1 MWLEFGFTPGVD
13 HRLRDGLAALL
24 VRPLLALLDLQSC
37 YLPRIFSPA
46 TSRHRFFSAASSLFP
61 RQAVKPPAAVLA
73 AMVMVV
79 AVALETFLHV
89 VDFFEATSFQ

>member
-1 MWLEFGFTPGVD
+1 MWREFGFTAGAD
-13 HRLRDGLAALL
+13 HRLRDELAALL

-37 YLPRIFSPA
+37 YLTRIFSHA

-61 RQAVKPPAAVLA
+61 RQAVEPPAAVVA
-73 AMVMVV
+73 AVVMVV

-89 VDFFEATSFQ
+89 VDFFEATGLQ